1 MLAPAL
7 VFGATSVGN
16 NTSVGGTLG
25 VTGATTLDGAVTL
38 GNAVNDDIT
47 VSGRLG
53 ALTISNGIDSTSTL
67 SRTAFNL
74 NKVLNTYDSGYF
86 SVDSSGNVNASGT
99 LKAVG
104 ATTLDGAVTLGN
116 AVNDNITVTG
126 RLGTLTISNGI
137 DSTSTLSRTAL
148 NVNQVLNTYD
158 SGYFSVDSSG
168 NVNASGTLKAVGA
181 TTLDGAVTLGNAVN
195 DDITVT
201 GRLGTLTV
209 SNGIDSTSTL
219 SRTAFNLNKV
229 LNTYDS
235 GYFSVDSSGNVSATG
250 TLTVFG
256 TVTIDT
262 DSLVVNATTNK
273 VGVVSSTPYGQLSV
287 GAGGLSTS
295 STISVGKFCMYAVQ
309 ENGIGVYVVLA
320 ANQPNNQ
327 PFATSTVSCF

>member
-74 NKVLNTYDSGYF
+74 NK
-86 SVDSSGNVNASGT
+86 
-99 LKAVG
+99 
-104 ATTLDGAVTLGN
+104 
-116 AVNDNITVTG
+116 
-126 RLGTLTISNGI
+126 
-137 DSTSTLSRTAL
+137 
-148 NVNQVLNTYD
+148 VLNTYD

>member
-1 MLAPAL
+1 MYNFMYNRRRMFCLLLVVAGLVLAPAL

-116 AVNDNITVTG
+116 AVND
-126 RLGTLTISNGI
+126 
-137 DSTSTLSRTAL
+137 
-148 NVNQVLNTYD
+148 
-158 SGYFSVDSSG
+158 
-168 NVNASGTLKAVGA
+168 
-181 TTLDGAVTLGNAVN
+181 
-195 DDITVT
+195 DITVT

-235 GYFSVDSSGNVSATG
+235 GYFSVDSSGNVNASGTLKAVGATTLDGAVTLGNAVNDNITVTGRLG
-250 TLTVFG
+250 TLTISNG
-256 TVTIDT
+256 ID
-262 DSLVVNATTNK
+262 
-273 VGVVSSTPYGQLSV
+273 
-287 GAGGLSTS
+287 STS
-295 STISVGKFCMYAVQ
+295 
-309 ENGIGVYVVLA
+309 
-320 ANQPNNQ
+320 
-327 PFATSTVSCF
+327 